1 MRELSR
7 NELLNINGGS
17 AIVVC
22 TYYGLFK
29 FIKWIYKFINS
40 IF

>member
-1 MRELSR
+1 MRELSK
-7 NELLNINGGS
+7 NEMLNINGS
-17 AIVVC
+17 SLIVVC
-22 TYYGLFK
+22 TYYGLIK